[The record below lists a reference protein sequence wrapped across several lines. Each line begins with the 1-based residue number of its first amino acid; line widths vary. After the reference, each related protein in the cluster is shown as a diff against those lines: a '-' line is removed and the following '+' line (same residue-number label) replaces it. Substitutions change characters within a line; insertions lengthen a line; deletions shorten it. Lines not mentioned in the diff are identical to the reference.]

1 MSNQLAVNDVVESV
15 MGDIPFDKPAR
26 VLWIDRMSGYVTLLT
41 IETPPKRPWVFGLA
55 ELVMM
60 LRAETVRKTKV
71 RIPAFMLDLEEDLPE
86 HAKDVREKNWG
97 RIQPLL
103 NTALPG
109 EIFLSGRLGEM
120 VAAHAFKSGLPRKTL
135 YRLLYRYWLYGGVR
149 NTLLPDRTRRG
160 NPGVERVFVRG
171 HAPGR
176 PARYLGESDEV
187 KKAILTDRDKEI
199 IRIGFAL
206 YAKNKVKSIPDAYQK
221 TLSRFYRAEHPSPG
235 VVDDNAVL
243 RPLAEL
249 PSERQFLYW
258 GKKVFDDMTIL
269 RGRRGEKRWAKDH
282 RPFVGRASDGVFGPC
297 HRFEIDATVADIYLV
312 SRYRQDWIIGRPVV
326 YVVVDVF
333 SGMIVGLFVGL
344 EGPSWDG
351 ARHALF
357 NAFTDKVAFC
367 SAHGIEIS
375 EGDWP
380 CHHLPQ
386 EIMADRA
393 EMLGEAAEQAVVK
406 GLKIDIAVPGPYR
419 PDWKAIVESRFKL
432 LNDISQIHW
441 TPGGVRARERERG
454 ERDVRL
460 DATLN
465 LEEFTQILI
474 VSILHYNRRNRQPD
488 RLSAE
493 MIKDGLEPTPIN
505 IWNWGVEQGIGQP
518 NNRSAEE
525 VYLHLLPTAQA
536 SVQAG
541 GINYRGMFYTSE
553 YAVAGNWFARA
564 RNKGRESVRIWYSP
578 WSTDYIWI
586 QGEDKAFHRCSLR
599 TSEDRY
605 RGYRLEEVI
614 DMLEIVKNPSPSTH
628 YSNLNSRVR
637 LDEYIESTIKNAK
650 KAKVENGVSASKQ
663 IAGIRTYRQVERVI
677 EQARLSERF
686 GTTRT
691 PLPKPAKLSAGTSV
705 ASSYAGERSA
715 QVIDLLGRLHQKG
728 EES

>member
-26 VLWIDRMSGYVTLLT
+26 VLWIDRASGYVTLLT
-41 IETPPKRPWVFGLA
+41 IEMPPKRPWAFGLA

-103 NTALPG
+103 KTALPG
-109 EIFLSGRLGEM
+109 EIFLSGMLGTM
-120 VAAHAFKSGLPRKTL
+120 VAAHASKSGLPRKTL

-149 NTLLPDRTRRG
+149 NALLPDRTRRG

-171 HAPGR
+171 NAPGR
-176 PARYLGESDEV
+176 PARYLGESEEV

-235 VVDDNAVL
+235 VVEDNAVL

-258 GKKVFDDMTIL
+258 GKKAFDDMTIL

-375 EGDWP
+375 EDEWP

-564 RNKGRESVRIWYSP
+564 RNKGREPVRIWYSP

-586 QGEDKAFHRCSLR
+586 QGEDKEFHRCSLR

-628 YSNLNSRVR
+628 YSNLNSRVQ

-663 IAGIRTYRQVERVI
+663 IAGIRTYRQVERAI

>member
-1 MSNQLAVNDVVESV
+1 MSPPLVVNDVIESV
-15 MGDIPFDKPAR
+15 MGEDPFSKPAR
-26 VLWIDRMSGYVTLLT
+26 VLWIDRNSGDVTLIT
-41 IETPPKRPWVFGLA
+41 IESPPKRPWLFGYDELA
-55 ELVMM
+55 LM
-60 LRAETVRKTKV
+60 LQAGLMRKTKV

-86 HAKDVREKNWG
+86 NAKKVREKNWE
-97 RIQPLL
+97 RIQPLVK
-103 NTALPG
+103 TAFPG
-109 EIFLSGRLGEM
+109 EIFFPGMLGTM
-120 VAAHAFKSGLPRKTL
+120 VAAHAAKSGLPRKTL
-135 YRLLYRYWLYGGVR
+135 YRLLYRYWLYGGVP
-149 NTLLPDRTRRG
+149 NALLPDRTSRG
-160 NPGVERVFVRG
+160 NPGVERVFVKG
-171 HAPGR
+171 NLPGR
-176 PARYLGESDEV
+176 PTLYLGESVTV
-187 KKAILTDRDKEI
+187 KKGFLTEQDKDN

-221 TLSRFYRAEHPSPG
+221 TLRRFYRAEYPSPG
-235 VVDDNAVL
+235 ESEDDVVL
-243 RPLAEL
+243 RPLDEL
-249 PSERQFLYW
+249 PSERQFVYW
-258 GKKVFDDMTIL
+258 GRKAFDDMTIL
-269 RGRRGEKRWAKDH
+269 RGRRGERKWKKNDREI
-282 RPFVGRASDGVFGPC
+282 VGRASDGVLGPC

-312 SRYRQDWIIGRPVV
+312 SRYRKDWIIGRPVV

-367 SAHGIEIS
+367 GAHDIEIT
-375 EGDWP
+375 EEEWP

-393 EMLGEAAEQAVVK
+393 EMLSDAAEHALVK
-406 GLKIDIAVPGPYR
+406 GLKIEITVPGPYR

-432 LNDISQIHW
+432 LNDTTQIHW
-441 TPGGVRARERERG
+441 MPGGVRAREREQG

-460 DATLN
+460 DATLD
-465 LEEFTQILI
+465 LEEFTKILI
-474 VSILHYNRRNRQPD
+474 PSILHYNKHARQSD
-488 RLSAE
+488 RLSTD

-505 IWNWGVEQGIGQP
+505 IWNWGIEQGIGEP

-541 GINYRGMFYTSE
+541 GINYQGMFYTSE

-564 RNKGRESVRIWYSP
+564 RNKGRASVKIWYSP

-586 QGEDKAFHRCSLR
+586 QGEDKSFQRCTLR
-599 TSEDRY
+599 ASEDRY
-605 RGYRLEEVI
+605 RGFRLEEVM
-614 DMLEIVKNPSPSTH
+614 DMLEIIKNPSPGVH
-628 YSNLNSRVR
+628 YSKLNSRVK
-637 LDEYIESTIKNAK
+637 LDDLIETTIKNAK
-650 KAKVENGVSASKQ
+650 KNRIENGVSASKR

-677 EQARLSERF
+677 EQTRLGERF
-686 GTTRT
+686 GTIRE
-691 PLPKPAKLSAGTSV
+691 PLPKSSIPVADTSV

-728 EES
+728 DES

>member
-1 MSNQLAVNDVVESV
+1 MSSQLAINDVVESV
-15 MGDIPFDKPAR
+15 MGEVPFDKPAR
-26 VLWIDRMSGYVTLLT
+26 VLWIDRDSGDVTLLT
-41 IETPPKRPWVFGLA
+41 IESPPKRPWIFGLD
-55 ELVMM
+55 ELVLM
-60 LRAETVRKTKV
+60 LRAETMRKTKV
-71 RIPAFMLDLEEDLPE
+71 RAPAFMLDLETDLTE
-86 HAKDVREKNWG
+86 YAKEVREKNWE

-103 NTALPG
+103 ETALPG
-109 EIFLSGRLGEM
+109 EIFLPGMLGAM
-120 VAAHAFKSGLPRKTL
+120 VAAHATKSGLPRKTL

-149 NTLLPDRTRRG
+149 NALLPDRTRRG

-171 HAPGR
+171 NVPGR
-176 PARYLGESDEV
+176 PARYLGETVTV
-187 KKAILTDRDKEI
+187 KKGILTEQDKEI

-206 YAKNKVKSIPDAYQK
+206 YVKNKVKSIPDAYQK
-221 TLSRFYRAEHPSPG
+221 TLRRFYRAEHSSPG
-235 VVDDNAVL
+235 ETEDDVVL
-243 RPLAEL
+243 RPLSEL
-249 PSERQFLYW
+249 PSERQFVYW
-258 GKKVFDDMTIL
+258 GKKAFDDMTVL

-282 RPFVGRASDGVFGPC
+282 RALSGRASDGVFGPC

-312 SRYRQDWIIGRPVV
+312 SRYRQDWIIGRPIV

-333 SGMIVGLFVGL
+333 SGMIVGLFIGL

-367 SAHGIEIS
+367 NAHGIDIS
-375 EGDWP
+375 DDEWP

-393 EMLGEAAEQAVVK
+393 ELLSEAAEQALVN
-406 GLKIDIAVPGPYR
+406 GLKIDVAAAGPYR

-465 LEEFTQILI
+465 LEEFTQII
-474 VSILHYNRRNRQPD
+474 IASILHYNRHNRQPH

-505 IWNWGVEQGIGQP
+505 IWNWGVGQGIGQA

-525 VYLHLLPTAQA
+525 VYLHLLPSAQA

-541 GINYRGMFYTSE
+541 GINYRGMFYVSE
-553 YAVAGNWFARA
+553 YAVSGNWFARA
-564 RNKGRESVRIWYSP
+564 RNKGRESVRVWYSP
-578 WSTDYIWI
+578 WSTDYLWI
-586 QGEDKAFHRCSLR
+586 QGEDKSFHRCSLR
-599 TSEDRY
+599 GSENRY

-628 YSNLNSRVR
+628 FSNLNSRVR
-637 LDEYIESTIKNAK
+637 LDEHIESTIK
-650 KAKVENGVSASKQ
+650 KAKQAKVDSGVSASKR
-663 IAGIRTYRQVERVI
+663 IAGIRTYRQVERLI

-686 GTTRT
+686 GITR
-691 PLPKPAKLSAGTSV
+691 KTSLKTAEPV
-705 ASSYAGERSA
+705 ASTGVTTTYAGERSA